1 MLAILAAPASISGRK
16 RVIGEMVARS
26 WRECPSRYRGNIGVD
41 QVGIET
47 AARVA
52 RVSAAPGGT
61 APLDRAGV
69 EIRSSVR

>member
-1 MLAILAAPASISGRK
+1 MDKQMLAILAAPASISGRK

-47 AARVA
+47 AARV
-52 RVSAAPGGT
+52 
-61 APLDRAGV
+61 GV
-69 EIRSSVR
+69 